1 MEVTMKQLVMLRN
14 KNGEFCDLRE
24 WLVNRDSVGVNICS
38 SPLRITGAVVAE
50 ADEALIKMRRYAE
63 IIHHYDIP
71 LDGGWSGGFSAGIGL
86 TYNGK
91 YWLSRYTTIESELA
105 EADKIVK
112 DLHAWLDK
120 LAATQYE
127 VEI

>member
-1 MEVTMKQLVMLRN
+1 MKQSVMLRN
-14 KNGEFCDLRE
+14 ENGEFCNLRE
-24 WLVNRDSVGVNICS
+24 WLTNRSSVGVNNVD
-38 SPLRITGAVVAE
+38 SPIEITGAVVAE

-63 IIHHYDIP
+63 IIRQYNIP
-71 LDGGWSGGFSAGIGL
+71 MDNTRGGGFSAGIGL

-105 EADKIVK
+105 GAEKIVK

-120 LAATQYE
+120 LVATQYE
-127 VEI
+127 VEM